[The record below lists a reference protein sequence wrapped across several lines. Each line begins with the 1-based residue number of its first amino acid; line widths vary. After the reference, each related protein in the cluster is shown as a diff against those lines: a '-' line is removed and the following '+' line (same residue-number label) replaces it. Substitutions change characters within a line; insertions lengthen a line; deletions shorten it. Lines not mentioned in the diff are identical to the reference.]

1 MDGEA
6 GDVLY
11 AAYLS
16 MARAGIASMEM
27 WDPKSSKWG
36 QAASILFIK
45 ESSCMSCFAQISTL
59 DLCFEG
65 GLSTEISLGH
75 EAHFQGNANFNLG
88 LALSSSI
95 LYLEVFPRRPE
106 GLLQVRLQK

>member
-1 MDGEA
+1 MGGEA

-36 QAASILFIK
+36 QAASILFRQGLFLHFIFFK
-45 ESSCMSCFAQISTL
+45 DFHLEL
-59 DLCFEG
+59 YFEY
-65 GLSTEISLGH
+65 GLLTEISLGH
-75 EAHFQGNANFNLG
+75 ESHFQGNANFNL
-88 LALSSSI
+88 ALSTLKLDSLS
-95 LYLEVFPRRPE
+95 
-106 GLLQVRLQK
+106 